1 VSEPADPRAY
11 PDRPFVAVSAAIM
24 RDGQVLLVRRAR
36 PPNNPVYTLPGGVVE
51 VGESLREA
59 VEREILEETGL
70 AIEPLTLAGHRE
82 FIVRDEASR
91 VVRHFIILA
100 FAARWLAGEPVVNEE
115 LAEARWMRPDAL
127 AGLKTT
133 EGLAEIIASAFLQLE
148 AHRDA

>member
-1 VSEPADPRAY
+1 
-11 PDRPFVAVSAAIM
+11 M

-100 FAARWLAGEPVVNEE
+100 FAARWLAGVS
-115 LAEARWMRPDAL
+115 PDAF
-127 AGLKTT
+127 AWPDDTGSTPNPPIT
-133 EGLAEIIASAFLQLE
+133 ATRVTAS
-148 AHRDA
+148 DAPAAPIRA